1 MTSST
6 KYSLGST
13 CEIMTR
19 DRELILHIQR
29 SSSLGRRII
38 FTLRRHNIEKSS
50 YRTETVYYEVESESW
65 SGDNGISLSH
75 PPNWNFTTL
84 RGYLFWGTT
93 NVHLLQKIIKIDNCH
108 DSINGTASI
117 KYYNKIIIFLKL
129 RCDAK

>member
-1 MTSST
+1 MTSSA
-6 KYSLGST
+6 KYSLGSR
-13 CEIMTR
+13 CAIITR
-19 DRELILHIQR
+19 GRKLVLPIQR
-29 SSSLGRRII
+29 SFCLGRRIN
-38 FTLRRHNIEKSS
+38 FTLRRRNIEKSS

-65 SGDNGISLSH
+65 SEDNAISLSH

-84 RGYLFWGTT
+84 RVYLFWGTT

-117 KYYNKIIIFLKL
+117 KYYNKIIILLKL